1 MTVKKG
7 GGDDN
12 RVPMTVEVLLSTY
25 NGLSYIGPLLESLIA
40 QDYPDV
46 NILIRDDGSSDGTV
60 DLLRKFAASR
70 ANIKFMPGEHMGFMQ
85 SFFKLLE
92 LSSPDA
98 AYFAFC
104 DQDDVWLPD
113 KISQAV
119 ALLSRQPRETAALYC
134 SRLAVVDEDLK
145 PLGYTPVP
153 RKALSF
159 RNALVEGQVP
169 GCTAMINQAARLTL
183 LRELPRYAYSHDWWM
198 YLVVSAFGTV
208 IYDQEPRILYRM
220 HSGNVFGMPIGS
232 FGTWR
237 TKLALFLKERKTR
250 PLVMQAEE
258 FRRIFGLSLSGE
270 KKRTLDRFLESMGRL
285 HDRLIYA
292 MTCDVYR
299 QKLRDQFLLRMR
311 IVFNRL

>member
-1 MTVKKG
+1 
-7 GGDDN
+7 
-12 RVPMTVEVLLSTY
+12 MTVEVLLSTY

-40 QDYPDV
+40 QDYPDM
-46 NILIRDDGSSDGTV
+46 NILIRDDGSNDGTV
-60 DLLRKFAASR
+60 DLLWKFAASR
-70 ANIKFMPGEHMGFMQ
+70 ANIKFMPGEHLGFMQ

-92 LSSPDA
+92 LSSPAA

-113 KISQAV
+113 KISRAV
-119 ALLSRQPRETAALYC
+119 AFLSQQPRETAVLYC

-169 GCTAMINQAARLTL
+169 GCTAMINQAARLIL
-183 LRELPRYAYSHDWWM
+183 LKDLPRYAYSHDWWM

-220 HSGNVFGMPIGS
+220 HAGNVFGIPIGS

-237 TKLALFLKERKTR
+237 TKLVLFLKERTTH
-250 PLVMQAEE
+250 PLVRQAEE
-258 FRRIFGLSLSGE
+258 FRRIFEVSLSGE
-270 KKRTLDRFLESMGRL
+270 KKQTLNRFLLSMSRFR
-285 HDRLIYA
+285 DRLIYA

-299 QKLRDQFLLRMR
+299 QNLRDQILLRMR
-311 IVFNRL
+311 IVFNCL

>member
-1 MTVKKG
+1 
-7 GGDDN
+7 
-12 RVPMTVEVLLSTY
+12 MTVEVLLSTY

-40 QDYPDV
+40 QDYPDM
-46 NILIRDDGSSDGTV
+46 NILIRDDGSNDGTV
-60 DLLRKFAASR
+60 DLLWKFAASR
-70 ANIKFMPGEHMGFMQ
+70 ANIKFMPGEHLGFMQ

-92 LSSPDA
+92 LSSPA
-98 AYFAFC
+98 ATYFAFC

-113 KISQAV
+113 KISRAV
-119 ALLSRQPRETAALYC
+119 AFLSQQPRETAVLYC

-169 GCTAMINQAARLTL
+169 GCTAMINQAARLIL
-183 LRELPRYAYSHDWWM
+183 LKDLPRYAYSHDWWM

-220 HSGNVFGMPIGS
+220 HAGNVFGIPIGS

-237 TKLALFLKERKTR
+237 TKLVLFLKERKTH
-250 PLVMQAEE
+250 PLVRQAEE
-258 FRRIFGLSLSGE
+258 FRRIFEVSLSGE
-270 KKRTLDRFLESMGRL
+270 KKRTLNRFLQSMSRFR
-285 HDRLIYA
+285 DRLIYA

-299 QKLRDQFLLRMR
+299 QNLRDQILLRMR